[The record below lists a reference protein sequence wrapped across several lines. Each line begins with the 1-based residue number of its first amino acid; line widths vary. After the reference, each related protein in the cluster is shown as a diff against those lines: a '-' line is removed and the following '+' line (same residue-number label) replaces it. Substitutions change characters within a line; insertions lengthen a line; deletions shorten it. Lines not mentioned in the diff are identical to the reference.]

1 MYLSVSVCF
10 VLLPA
15 NSIFAVWP
23 HILIPAAPDCFD
35 TTAAARKLAQVKDI
49 SVSERGG
56 CVCVCV
62 CLDQPK
68 KQFFLSQSEFTVS
81 EAIKRGR
88 RRRHTLTIN
97 NTTTQHH

>member
-62 CLDQPK
+62 STNRK
-68 KQFFLSQSEFTVS
+68 NNFFYPSQNSQSVRQSREVDEEDT
-81 EAIKRGR
+81 
-88 RRRHTLTIN
+88 H
-97 NTTTQHH
+97 

>member
-62 CLDQPK
+62 CVCVSRPTEK
-68 KQFFLSQSEFTVS
+68 TIFFYPSQNSQSVKQSREVDEEDT
-81 EAIKRGR
+81 
-88 RRRHTLTIN
+88 H
-97 NTTTQHH
+97 